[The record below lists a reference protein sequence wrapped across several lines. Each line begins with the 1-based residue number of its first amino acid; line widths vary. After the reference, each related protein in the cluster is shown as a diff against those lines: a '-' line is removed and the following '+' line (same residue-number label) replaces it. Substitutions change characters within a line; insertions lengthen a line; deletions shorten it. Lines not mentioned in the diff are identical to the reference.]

1 MIPSMLGMVEMEKWE
16 PACKPGSVVDSHSS
30 GIHVAVYLERPTREP
45 VRAAR
50 CGSKLH
56 VPLFGL
62 APGGVYPAAD
72 VATGAVCS
80 YHTISPLPIHPKA
93 DLSGMFSVAL
103 SVGSR
108 PPGVTWHPA
117 LRSPDFPPLRQ
128 SCRSDCLADSQHKVY
143 YRSPELFGAVC
154 GTGRGWCLTCSDEL
168 SGEPFSSSMGSSH
181 DHYILSTTL
190 L

>member
-1 MIPSMLGMVEMEKWE
+1 LATRYCVLVYKNNNMLCFPQMEKWE
-16 PACKPGSVVDSHSS
+16 SDCKPGSVVDSHSS
-30 GIHVAVYLERPTREP
+30 GIHVAAYLERPTREP

-50 CGSKLH
+50 CGSKPP

-62 APGGVYPAAD
+62 APGGVYPATD

-93 DLSGMFSVAL
+93 DLGGMFSVAL

-128 SCRSDCLADSQHKVY
+128 SCRSDCLSDSQHKVY
-143 YRSPELFGAVC
+143 YSGPELFGAVW
-154 GTGRGWCLTCSDEL
+154 GTGRVALRR
-168 SGEPFSSSMGSSH
+168 
-181 DHYILSTTL
+181 L
-190 L
+190 LLAT